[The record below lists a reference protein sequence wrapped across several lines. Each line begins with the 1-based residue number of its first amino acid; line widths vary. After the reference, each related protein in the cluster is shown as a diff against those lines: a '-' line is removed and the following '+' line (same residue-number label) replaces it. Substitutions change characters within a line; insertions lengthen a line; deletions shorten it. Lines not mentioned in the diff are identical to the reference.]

1 MTHLFIMVI
10 TCTALE
16 RNAMSFIAATVLMF
30 GLEKMFLNES
40 ALRHLTTLCHHE
52 GGDVL

>member
-1 MTHLFIMVI
+1 MTHLIIMVI

-30 GLEKMFLNES
+30 SLEKMFLNES
-40 ALRHLTTLCHHE
+40 ALRHLTTLGHQE